1 MVSYVR
7 MDMCDLGLIR
17 CLVELRSWS
26 IGLRMWILGWRTV
39 IVERL
44 VRLCESL
51 RMMLRTSR
59 STIVSSLMI
68 VALASVL
75 RSILT

>member
-44 VRLCESL
+44 VRLSESL
-51 RMMLRTSR
+51 RSI
-59 STIVSSLMI
+59 IVSSLMI
-68 VALASVL
+68 VALVSVL
-75 RSILT
+75 MSILT